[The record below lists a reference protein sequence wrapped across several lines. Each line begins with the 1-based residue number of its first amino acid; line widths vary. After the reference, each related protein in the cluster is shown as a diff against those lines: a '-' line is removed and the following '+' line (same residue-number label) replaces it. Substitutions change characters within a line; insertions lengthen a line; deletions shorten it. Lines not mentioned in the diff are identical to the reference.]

1 MHIPQNQRLMP
12 MAFFPVHTRLVKA
25 FTPSFHDA
33 PPRGEYVG
41 PSVMPFVIMPNHA
54 AQFDVMMEM
63 RMMQEMANQ
72 PRSVFVDAFLETR
85 DKRMMWDAG
94 VADFDSSAM
103 TTQEKAV
110 ARLMALKFNI

>member
-12 MAFFPVHTRLVKA
+12 MAFFPTHTRLVKA
-25 FTPSFHDA
+25 FTPSFHDV
-33 PPRGEYVG
+33 PKRGEYVG
-41 PSVMPFVIMPNHA
+41 PVMINHA
-54 AQFDVMMEM
+54 AQFDIMMEM

-72 PRSVFVDAFLETR
+72 PRSVFVDALMETR
-85 DKRMMWDAG
+85 NHRMTWDAS
-94 VADFDSSAM
+94 VADFDSSSM